1 MLAKART
8 VNPHYAGAPVRMSDG
23 RLFTDYRENCSMLVP
38 HPKGSPAFGASF
50 EDKQRMQQDGL
61 FLIGTDRSLTVMK
74 AGTLGGCVD
83 TMVPELSKRVCGWDG
98 CTTLPGHPAGIGQGR
113 LYLPGRPDLVRG
125 DPDRL
130 AAETSFA
137 HGTFLANPNLYMAA
151 APLPASSVPV
161 VPARPNRY
169 SAPYGN

>member
-1 MLAKART
+1 MLA
-8 VNPHYAGAPVRMSDG
+8 
-23 RLFTDYRENCSMLVP
+23 P

-50 EDKQRMQQDGL
+50 EDKQRMQKDGL

-74 AGTLGGCVD
+74 AGTLGCVD
-83 TMVPELSKRVCGWDG
+83 TMVPELTKRVCGWDG

-113 LYLPGRPDLVRG
+113 LYLPGRPDLVV

-130 AAETSFA
+130 AAETAFT
-137 HGTFLANPNLYMAA
+137 HGTFLANPNLYMTAE
-151 APLPASSVPV
+151 LPASSVPV